1 MLLGFKFGVW
11 VGQVEW
17 VLRLLLILV
26 IDVT

>member
-11 VGQVEW
+11 VGQVGW